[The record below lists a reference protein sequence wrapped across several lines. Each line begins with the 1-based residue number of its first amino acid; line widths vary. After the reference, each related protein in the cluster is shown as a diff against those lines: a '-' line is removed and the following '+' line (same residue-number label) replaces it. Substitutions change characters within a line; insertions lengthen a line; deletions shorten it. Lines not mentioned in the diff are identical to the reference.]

1 MRILATLNEVGAVNG
16 NKVTDSKTGE
26 QKEMKFVNV
35 TFSEGKDTFAAEAK
49 YENAD
54 ALVKQQAANDMRG
67 RLCWFELNVSVRDYK
82 DKDGNERKQCQLTIT
97 SVKPCW

>member
-1 MRILATLNEVGAVNG
+1 MRILATLNEVGAVNVV
-16 NKVTDSKTGE
+16 NVTDSKTGE
-26 QKEMKFVNV
+26 QKKMNVVGVKFE
-35 TFSEGKDTFAAEAK
+35 EGKDLFYGEAK
-49 YENAD
+49 FENAD

>member
-16 NKVTDSKTGE
+16 KKVTDSKTGE

-49 YENAD
+49 FENAD
-54 ALVKQQAANDMRG
+54 ALVAQQVQNDMTG
-67 RLCWFELNVSVRDYK
+67 HLCWFELNASVSEYT
-82 DKDGNERKQCQLTIT
+82 DKDGCERKRSQLTLL

>member
-16 NKVTDSKTGE
+16 KKVTDSKTGE

-54 ALVKQQAANDMRG
+54 ALVKQQTSNDMRG

-82 DKDGNERKQCQLTIT
+82 DKDGNERKQCQLTIM

>member
-16 NKVTDSKTGE
+16 KKVTDSKTGE

-67 RLCWFELNVSVRDYK
+67 RLCWFELNVSVSEYT
-82 DKDGNERKQCQLTIT
+82 DKDGFERKRSQPTLL

>member
-1 MRILATLNEVGAVNG
+1 MVTPGGTQRTIFINESGLYSLVLS
-16 NKVTDSKTGE
+16 SKLP
-26 QKEMKFVNV
+26 Q
-35 TFSEGKDTFAAEAK
+35 AK

-82 DKDGNERKQCQLTIT
+82 DKDGNERKQCQLTIM